1 MDLSLVIMAAG
12 IGSRYGGVKQ
22 LEGIGPNG
30 ETIMDYSLHDA
41 IRNGYK
47 KVVFIIRKELQEAF
61 DHHYRD
67 RFRGMIGIDYVYQDE
82 FKKYEDQYEIN
93 RSKPWGTAHAM
104 LSSAPKVDTPFAILN
119 ADDFYG
125 AQAFRAM
132 AGALRSNEDPHTLF
146 LMGYKLVNTLSDYGT
161 VSRGVCAADRNN
173 YLVDVKELTKIGK
186 RNGEIYFEDNGE
198 FKMLQPHDP
207 VSMNFWGFSPWI
219 FEELDR
225 QFRSFIEKNHDNPKA
240 EFYIPSFVDKLIK
253 DNKARVKVLPTDE
266 TWLGVTYQED
276 KPVVINGI
284 SEFIDRGLYP
294 KRLG

>member
-1 MDLSLVIMAAG
+1 MDLTLVIMAAG

-41 IRNGYK
+41 IHNGFQ

-67 RFRGMIGIDYVYQDE
+67 RFRDKIEIQYVHQDG
-82 FKKYEDQYEIN
+82 FKKYEDGYEIN

-104 LSSAPKVDTPFAILN
+104 LSTAGKVNTPFIILN
-119 ADDFYG
+119 ADDYYG
-125 AQAFRAM
+125 SQPFRVM
-132 AGALRSNEDPHTLF
+132 AEAIRNSDDPSTLF

-161 VSRGVCAADRNN
+161 VSRGFCTTDEHN
-173 YLVDVKELTKIGK
+173 YLSDVKELTKIGK
-186 RNGEIYFEDNGE
+186 RDGEIYFEEDG
-198 FKMLQPHDP
+198 KYKLLQPNAF
-207 VSMNFWGFSPWI
+207 VSMNFWGFFPWI

-225 QFRSFIEKNHDNPKA
+225 QFLTFIEQNHDNPKA
-240 EFYIPSFVDKLIK
+240 EFYIPTFVDRLIK
-253 DNKARVKVLPTDE
+253 ENKARAKVLPTDE

-276 KPVVINGI
+276 KPLVIKGI
-284 SEFIDRGLYP
+284 NEYIAKGLYP
-294 KRLG
+294 ERLG